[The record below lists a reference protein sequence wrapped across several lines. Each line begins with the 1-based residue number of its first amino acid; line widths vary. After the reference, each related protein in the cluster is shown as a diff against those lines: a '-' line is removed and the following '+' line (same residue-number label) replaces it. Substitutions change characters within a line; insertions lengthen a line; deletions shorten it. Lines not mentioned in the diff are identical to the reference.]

1 MASRPPPSI
10 PAVLTDVNGLLTT
23 MELEGRVKE
32 IHLGIRSHLNLVFDR
47 VVDNQTRNAAL
58 EFVLGRF
65 NTFSSATTVLERTTH
80 SILKFTAVPTVTNDG
95 RQVTEDLAA
104 SFLRKHLAWKEAELL
119 EKPRFVFPK
128 RNPDP
133 LCATLQV
140 KVRDTCKAAIAKKLL
155 ETSVSFAGIVSAKNT
170 PRCRRRPL

>member
-1 MASRPPPSI
+1 
-10 PAVLTDVNGLLTT
+10 
-23 MELEGRVKE
+23 MELEGCVKE

-47 VVDNQTRNAAL
+47 VVDDQTRDAAL

-65 NTFSSATTVLERTTH
+65 NTSSSATTMLERTTH
-80 SILKFTAVPTVTNDG
+80 SILKFTAVPTITNDG

-104 SFLRKHLAWKEAELL
+104 SFLRKHPAWKEAELL
-119 EKPRFVFPK
+119 EKPRFVYPK

-140 KVRDTCKAAIAKKLL
+140 KV
-155 ETSVSFAGIVSAKNT
+155 
-170 PRCRRRPL
+170 